1 MINKL
6 KKYIPIAATLFLILF
21 ASCGENEPV
30 SPEDRVLVQ
39 IGDETITVR
48 EFRYNYETGFG
59 HLKTGDDWKR
69 SYLGWMIKEKLLAL
83 EGYNLGFHESEN
95 VRSAE
100 AQLLNELIIEELV
113 NVEVKSKIKITE
125 ADIREAINKSKV
137 SFKFRYWTESNPE
150 KAAWIAQ
157 AMQERGYAEV
167 SGELMA
173 NNPEWQI
180 RPQDLETDYV
190 SWMETPPE
198 VMNAIEGLPIGE
210 VSDPVEINGEY
221 TIFQVLD
228 VRRAGVLETEYKSK
242 ATQFEQVLYYRRVQA
257 AVKQYVADLLT
268 PKNIVTKGDSFAMLL
283 RALQEWRRNAAT
295 QPGNFLL
302 AVQRATADY
311 PAMSRLHEN
320 FDKPLVTHNDGDIPI
335 GEFLEG
341 LNLSYIMEG
350 SKDGKRTMK
359 DVVNEAVALGI
370 RDHFM
375 RKEARSKALD
385 KSPGIYKELSLWRDS
400 WVYSETRQHFGQGI
414 SLSDSAVKAFFEEN
428 KNRYK
433 IRKDDEPEFQLLASR
448 ARSDAIGIARNRYLV
463 DKADS
468 LATIYPVKIY
478 EAILDTIRVNDSK
491 KSRWSSLQLFKA
503 GTSRFAHPYADPQ
516 WER

>member
-6 KKYIPIAATLFLILF
+6 KKYIPIVAALSLILF
-21 ASCGENEPV
+21 ASCGEGEPA
-30 SPEDRVLVQ
+30 SPEDRVLVK
-39 IGDETITVR
+39 IGDEAITVK
-48 EFRYNYETGFG
+48 EFRRNYETGFG
-59 HLKTGDDWKR
+59 HLKTGEDRKR

-95 VRSAE
+95 VRNAE

-113 NVEVKSKIKITE
+113 DVEVKSKIKISE

-137 SFKFRYWTESNPE
+137 SFKFRYWTESNAE
-150 KAAWIAQ
+150 RAEWIAA

-167 SGELMA
+167 SGELME

-180 RPQDLETDYV
+180 RPQDLETDYI

-198 VMNAIEGLPIGE
+198 VMNAIQELPIGE

-228 VRRAGVLETEYKSK
+228 IRRSGVLDTEYKSK
-242 ATQFEQVLYYRRVQA
+242 ASQFEQIVYYRRVQA

-268 PKNIVTKGDSFAMLL
+268 PKNIVTKGDSFTMLL
-283 RALQEWRRNAAT
+283 RALQEWRRNAET

-302 AVQRATADY
+302 AVKSATAEY
-311 PAMSRLHEN
+311 PEMSRLHEN
-320 FDKPLVTHNDGDIPI
+320 FDKALVTHNDGAIPI

-350 SKDGKRTMK
+350 SKDGKRTLR
-359 DVVNEAVALGI
+359 DVVNDAVALGI

-375 RKEARSKALD
+375 RQEARSKGLD
-385 KSPGIYKELSLWRDS
+385 KSPGIYKELGLWRDK
-400 WVYSETRQHFGQGI
+400 WVYSETRQHFGRGI
-414 SLSDSAVKAFFEEN
+414 SLPDSAVRAFFEEN

-433 IRKDDEPEFQLLASR
+433 IRKDDVLDFERLANR
-448 ARSDAIGIARNRYLV
+448 ARADAVGMARNSYLV
-463 DKADS
+463 NKADS
-468 LATIYPVKIY
+468 LATIYPVKIN
-478 EAILDTIRVNDSK
+478 EAILDTITVYDSK